1 VLGELRTEF
10 VNERLSNSRRIN
22 IMKLRKIL
30 DARGKQRLTTVVA
43 QIILLT
49 LVLGMFHTTVLAALP
64 HVFNDGFESG
74 DLSNWTTVNGLVVQQ
89 DEVYAGEYAVR
100 GTSTTGTPAYA
111 SKQLSETYNELYYR
125 LWFKVISQGEANQIV
140 LQRFRTATN
149 VAIMGVFVGQTGK
162 LSLRNDVANINVAST
177 TTVTEGVWHQLQ
189 VRIVINGASGQS
201 EVWLDGVRI
210 DALSITQDFGTNP
223 VGYIQLGES
232 SALRIFDIALDRVAV
247 DTEFI
252 DPADPPEVVTPPTSV
267 TVDVWTGVTQQD
279 PITLEHDQATRV
291 NYPGVNDGPVEL
303 SSTTADPIVG
313 SEALIYSVNGTAV
326 SFSES
331 MGLPESQMDN
341 NYWLPWY
348 NNVGLDTQLRI
359 ANVTSQT
366 ANVQLFIGGNEIT
379 NCTPIPSQPY
389 PYELSEGESVRVSCV
404 GVNDGPVRI
413 QSNVDIVAAERIIY
427 KVNNASTSFT
437 EMMAL
442 PESQLDD
449 TYWLPWYN
457 NVGLDTQLRIANV
470 TSQTTTVKL
479 FIGVDEVSN
488 CTTIPNMP
496 YPYELG
502 EGESVRVSCAGVNNG
517 PMRVQSDNNVKIVV
531 AERVIY
537 KVNGVNTSFAE
548 LMGLP
553 DLQLDNTYWLPW
565 YDNVGMDTQLR
576 FGNVSNATA
585 TVKVFIAG
593 VEMTTGCTPI
603 PAMPYPYEL
612 DPGESIRVSCASNTG
627 PVEIVS
633 TQDIVAAERVIY
645 KANGINT
652 SFTEMMA
659 MPAGQLDTTFW
670 MPWYNNVGLFSEL
683 RLGVP

>member
-1 VLGELRTEF
+1 
-10 VNERLSNSRRIN
+10 
-22 IMKLRKIL
+22 MKLRKVL
-30 DARGKQRLTTVVA
+30 DVRGRGGLRAIVA
-43 QIILLT
+43 QIILLS
-49 LVLGMFHTTVLAALP
+49 LVLGMFPTPALAALP

-89 DEVYAGEYAVR
+89 DEVYAGDYAVR

-111 SKQLSETYNELYYR
+111 SKQLAGTYSELYYR
-125 LWFKVISQGEANQIV
+125 LWFNVISQGEANQVV
-140 LQRFRTATN
+140 LQRFRTASN

-162 LSLRNDVANINVAST
+162 LSLRNDVANLNVAST
-177 TTVTEGVWHQLQ
+177 TTVTKGVWHQLQ
-189 VRIVINGASGQS
+189 VRIVIDGALGQS

-210 DALSITQDFGTNP
+210 DALSVTQDFGTNP

-232 SALRIFDIALDRVAV
+232 SSLRMFDIALDRVAV

-252 DPADPPEVVTPPTSV
+252 DPADPPEVVTPPSTV
-267 TVDVWTGVTQQD
+267 TIDVWTGVTQRD
-279 PITLEHDQATRV
+279 PITLDHDQATRV
-291 NYPGVNDGPVEL
+291 NYFNVNDGPVKL
-303 SSTTADPIVG
+303 ASTTVDPLVG
-313 SEALIYSVNGTAV
+313 SEALIYSVSGTAV

-331 MGLPESQMDN
+331 MGLPESQMDDT
-341 NYWLPWY
+341 YWLPWY

-366 ANVQLFIGGNEIT
+366 TTVKLFIGGNEIT

-389 PYELSEGESVRVSCV
+389 PYELSEGESVRVSCAS
-404 GVNDGPVRI
+404 VNDGPVKI
-413 QSNVDIVAAERIIY
+413 QSSDNVKIVAAERIIY

-442 PESQLDD
+442 PASQLDD

-479 FIGVDEVSN
+479 FIGVDEVTD
-488 CTTIPNMP
+488 CTTIPNLP
-496 YPYELG
+496 YPYELA

-517 PMRVQSDNNVKIVV
+517 PMRVESSDNVKIVV

-553 DLQLDNTYWLPW
+553 NLQLDNTYWLPW

-576 FGNVSNATA
+576 FGNVSNTTA
-585 TVKVFIAG
+585 TVQVYIAG
-593 VEMTTGCTPI
+593 VEMTTGCTSI
-603 PAMPYPYEL
+603 PAKPYPYEL
-612 DPGESIRVSCASNTG
+612 AVGESIRLSCASNTG

-645 KANGINT
+645 EANGINT

-659 MPAGQLDTTFW
+659 LPAGQLDTNFW

-683 RLGVP
+683 RIGVP